1 MSKNLKKTN
10 LSRKECSKGTKFK
23 VLSDLAISKAEK
35 ALIWDRA
42 GFFTRKERSVNY
54 TICEEHF
61 DQLFQNFNKNKVCR
75 HPDHEL
81 VYKKWWQKS
90 KGGKAQLVCK
100 IGRQTSM
107 EYYRHFDKLIPDG
120 GALCSSHKVYVWTE
134 LKKARKDN
142 PIVLEEE
149 AGSGG
154 SEGNEAGASD
164 PPQPETQEEP
174 FESSDHDIEP
184 MPASGSESE
193 SFKSSP
199 VKSDPDDPDFKMTDD
214 DIKAALKERITI
226 LNKLLEENNM
236 QQRFARFMDVKF
248 NSVKHRSKMHWLKLL
263 GSAVAA
269 VLHSMTKHQED
280 DIEIWSSLVESKLV
294 EKNLKG
300 KLKPNALLQQVIIAY
315 NSTTS
320 RRYVTLPISLKRKL
334 H

>member
-1 MSKNLKKTN
+1 MSKNLKKSN
-10 LSRKECSKGTKFK
+10 LPKKECSKGTKFK
-23 VLSDLAISKAEK
+23 VLSDLSISKAEK
-35 ALIWDRA
+35 VLIWDRA
-42 GFFTRKERSVNY
+42 GFFTRKERSINY

-61 DQLFQNFNKNKVCR
+61 DQLFQNFGKNKVCR
-75 HPDHEL
+75 HPDHEQTHR
-81 VYKKWWQKS
+81 KWWQQG
-90 KGGKAQLVCK
+90 KGNKAQLVCK

-107 EYYRHFDKLIPDG
+107 EYYLHFDKLIPEDG
-120 GALCSSHKVYVWTE
+120 PLCSTHKRSVWAE

-142 PIVLEEE
+142 PNVLEEE
-149 AGSGG
+149 GGSGG
-154 SEGNEAGASD
+154 SEENEPRASD
-164 PPQPETQEEP
+164 PPQPEAQEP
-174 FESSDHDIEP
+174 FDFGDDDIEP

-193 SFKSSP
+193 TSKSSP
-199 VKSDPDDPDFKMTDD
+199 MKSDPDDPDFKMTDD